1 MKRLTVFS
9 LVAVVA
15 LSGAA
20 AQKSATSGFVPLQG
34 PSEIFKPLYDS
45 VGGSDTA
52 RMVDTT
58 NVFTAAYV
66 RDFVVDGDLTKK
78 VWKSA
83 GAVGPFLPIK
93 GRDFSHRTVLKLL
106 YSSSALYIG
115 LEFFQPMNVLRAQY
129 DQDDQ
134 PIHDDDNLEAFFL
147 VPNKKGEDMLHLA
160 INSLGSC
167 WDALNGRA
175 AWNVKGIECRARR
188 LDDRWTMEVK
198 LPFSGLGI
206 DRPVPGDFIGARFC
220 RVVHSPKFCRTS
232 SPQLKENG
240 NNARRDFGKLVFG
253 EPVDAAVAKEAR
265 SWRDKVAKERVQQR
279 MGEASKILVVQ
290 EAMTAAFPDRVHPA
304 YGDAVQAICQMREG
318 MEKFSKG
325 LLSTNEFFALDA
337 GFRKYIGNHAYLVWR
352 ASPWD
357 KGDPGR
363 LPPAKAAGLPK
374 LKFEQAGNERE
385 AVCLEFTGLMC
396 GPRLDLRLVPL
407 TVDEPKKK
415 RFVSCDAF
423 EIYEEPFVLFEKDR
437 ITAPLAPKAGNVIT
451 LTPGCVTRVW
461 VVFNS
466 KGVRPGDYATRI
478 VLKPMY
484 DVNIAEQS
492 LDVSVKVWNFELPKT
507 RDWPLKTFF
516 WGPGYYDNDEVQALK
531 LTHDYHITHGWT
543 KSQLYTFGINR
554 DRRMARRAGKDDPVF
569 FDRRLAETA
578 NEEFFRTAKA
588 LGMRFVFGWGAPDRT
603 PEWFKVMD
611 RRLSAMGF
619 DRSDYIFKTLLK
631 DEFLKHHIPQNAAR
645 REAVVREF
653 GTNLWFQCVY
663 LSTPP
668 PMGATMDDI
677 EEAKLPEF
685 YKMFTVIDGMLR
697 DPKRGPDIVRRLR
710 RKGCE
715 VWSYKCARYMQT
727 QDVLDYYRFYVW
739 ECYMSGF
746 DGAALW
752 ISFTKQGDDGWDSR
766 DGYDD
771 GALWCGVGKSVLSTK
786 RFEAWREGLEDVA
799 YMDILARKMAA
810 AKTEGKDVSFAQ
822 ALLDERKN
830 ILKTK
835 NQTGVDEWRLAV
847 GRAIDRLMR

>member
-1 MKRLTVFS
+1 
-9 LVAVVA
+9 
-15 LSGAA
+15 
-20 AQKSATSGFVPLQG
+20 
-34 PSEIFKPLYDS
+34 
-45 VGGSDTA
+45 
-52 RMVDTT
+52 
-58 NVFTAAYV
+58 
-66 RDFVVDGDLTKK
+66 
-78 VWKSA
+78 
-83 GAVGPFLPIK
+83 
-93 GRDFSHRTVLKLL
+93 
-106 YSSSALYIG
+106 
-115 LEFFQPMNVLRAQY
+115 
-129 DQDDQ
+129 
-134 PIHDDDNLEAFFL
+134 
-147 VPNKKGEDMLHLA
+147 MLHLA
-160 INSLGSC
+160 INALGSC
-167 WDALNGRA
+167 WDARNARA
-175 AWNVKGIECRARR
+175 VWNIKGLKCRTRR
-188 LDDRWTMEVK
+188 LADRWTMEVK

-220 RVVHSPKFCRTS
+220 RVVHSPKTGRTS
-232 SPQLKENG
+232 CPQLKEGG

-253 EPVDAAVAKEAR
+253 EPDDAAVAAEAR
-265 SWRDKVAKERVQQR
+265 GYRSRVVKERMSSR
-279 MGEASKILVVQ
+279 MNSAVKTLALQ
-290 EAMTAAFPDRVHPA
+290 EAMTAAYPDRTHPA

-318 MEKFSKG
+318 MEKFTNG
-325 LLSTNEFFALDA
+325 TLSTNEFFALDA
-337 GFRKYIGNHAYLVWR
+337 GFRKYAGNHAYLVWC

-357 KGDPGR
+357 KGDPER
-363 LPPAKAAGLPK
+363 LPPVKTAGLPS
-374 LKFEQAGNERE
+374 LRFEQAGNERE
-385 AVCLEFTGLMC
+385 AVCLEFAGLMC

-437 ITAPLAPKAGNVIT
+437 ITAPLVPKAGNTVT
-451 LTPGCVTRVW
+451 LTPGRVTRVW

-466 KGVRPGDYATRI
+466 KGVKPGDYATRI
-478 VLKPMY
+478 MLKPSY
-484 DVNIAEQS
+484 DVNVPEQAIE
-492 LDVSVKVWNFELPKT
+492 VSMKVWNFELPKT

-516 WGPGYYDNDEVQALK
+516 WGPCYYDNDEVQTLK
-531 LTHDYHITHGWT
+531 LMHDHHITHGWT
-543 KSQLYTFGINR
+543 KSQLYSFGIHR
-554 DRRMARRAGKDDPVF
+554 DRRMVRRADKNDPVF
-569 FDRRLAETA
+569 FDRHLAETA
-578 NEEFFRTAKA
+578 NEEFFRTAKD

-603 PEWFKVMD
+603 PEWFRVMD

-645 REAVVREF
+645 REAVAREF

-668 PMGATMDDI
+668 PMGATMDDV

-739 ECYMSGF
+739 KCYMSGF